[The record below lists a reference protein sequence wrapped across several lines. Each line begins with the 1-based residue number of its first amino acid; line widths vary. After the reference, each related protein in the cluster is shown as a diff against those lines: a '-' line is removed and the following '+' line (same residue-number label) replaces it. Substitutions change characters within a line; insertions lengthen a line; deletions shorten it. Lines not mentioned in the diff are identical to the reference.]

1 MDAWMGYLAIGLG
14 VLGSIYTLFT
24 KPMHKLEIQLTT
36 FNENMKT
43 LQSSD
48 ATQNNKLKEHEEKLW
63 DHEGRIK
70 DIEREHKGYYK
81 DRKATP

>member
-1 MDAWMGYLAIGLG
+1 MGYLALGLG
-14 VLGSIYTLFT
+14 VLGSVYTLFT
-24 KPMHKLEIQLTT
+24 KPMHKVEIQLTA

-43 LQSSD
+43 LQHSD
-48 ATQNNKLKEHEEKLW
+48 ISQNDKLKEHGKMLW